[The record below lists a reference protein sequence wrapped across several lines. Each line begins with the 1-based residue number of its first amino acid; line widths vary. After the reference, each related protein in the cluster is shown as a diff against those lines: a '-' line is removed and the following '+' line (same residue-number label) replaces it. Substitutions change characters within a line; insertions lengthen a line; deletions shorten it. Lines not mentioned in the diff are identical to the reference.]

1 VPRRSASP
9 LAVATAAALAVALAG
24 CAQVV
29 PGRAAPVAGAGA
41 VAPPAAVAARSGD
54 PATITAQLQDFWR
67 VRFPAEFDRP
77 WHDIRAF
84 VGVHARDRT
93 PPCVDRASDVADQA
107 YYCPPADAVVWD
119 ADGLIPDVRR
129 VAGAPGVVVVLAH
142 EVGHAVQ
149 SRLGV
154 DDLQTAHPADYPTI
168 LLEAMADCY
177 AGVAAEGLGLD
188 AGERDRAVGSLAD
201 FRDPLGVEPGD
212 TDAHGNAFDRVAS
225 FQDGFDGG
233 AHRCADMTLANHPF
247 TLRAFG
253 SAADAAN
260 GGDLPLPAL
269 LDGLGT
275 DARGWYTSMTGRPG
289 PPLADRSTCAGWAD
303 QGPAAFCGTDPAV
316 VVDRERLDAVS
327 TDIGDYAAGTL
338 VAARYG
344 LAVLAAL
351 GRPVTGREAGDNAI
365 CLAGAYTARLVD
377 PSGKFTLSPGDLD
390 EAVAVL
396 LADDWAA
403 RDATGSVDPAERG
416 YDRVD
421 AFRSGV
427 VGGSRACL
435 GG

>member
-1 VPRRSASP
+1 
-9 LAVATAAALAVALAG
+9 
-24 CAQVV
+24 V
-29 PGRAAPVAGAGA
+29 PGRAAPVAAASATGTL
-41 VAPPAAVAARSGD
+41 APPAAVAARSSD
-54 PATITAQLQDFWR
+54 PVKVTAQLQEFWR
-67 VRFPAEFDRP
+67 VRFPAEFGRP
-77 WHDIRAF
+77 WRDIRAF
-84 VGVHARDRT
+84 VPVHARDKA

-129 VAGAPGVVVVLAH
+129 SAGAPGVLVVLAH

-149 SRLGV
+149 TRLGL

-177 AGVAAEGLGLD
+177 AGVAAAGLGLD

-201 FRDPLGVEPGD
+201 FRDPLGVEPGAA
-212 TDAHGNAFDRVAS
+212 DAHGNAFDRVAS

-233 AHRCADMTLANHPF
+233 ARPCADMTLANHPF

-253 SAADAAN
+253 SAADAAR
-260 GGDLPLPAL
+260 GGNLPLPAL
-269 LDGLGT
+269 LDGLGR
-275 DARGWYTSMTGRPG
+275 DARSWYTSLTGRAG
-289 PPLADRSTCAGWAD
+289 PPVADRSTCAGWAD
-303 QGPAAFCGTDPAV
+303 QGPAAFCGADPAV
-316 VVDRERLDAVS
+316 VVDRARLDTVS

-351 GRPVTGREAGDNAI
+351 GRPVTGRAAGDTAI

-377 PSGKFTLSPGDLD
+377 PKGTFTLSPGDLD

-396 LADDWAA
+396 LTDDWAA
-403 RDATGSVDPAERG
+403 RDAAGAVDPAERG

-421 AFRSGV
+421 RFRAGV

-435 GG
+435 GS